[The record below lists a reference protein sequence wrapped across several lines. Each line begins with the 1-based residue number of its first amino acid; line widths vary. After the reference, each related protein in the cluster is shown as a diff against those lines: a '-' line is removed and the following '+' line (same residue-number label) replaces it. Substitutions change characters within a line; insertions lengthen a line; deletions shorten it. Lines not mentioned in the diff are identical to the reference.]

1 MSDSPSTDRAGVPRP
16 AAVYGGAGLVPF
28 AALAVLVW
36 VLPPGWAN
44 RALDLLLG
52 YGAVIL
58 SFLGAA
64 HWGLALAGAGG
75 ARAETGWRRLGWS
88 VTPALLG
95 WVSLALVPLAGLV
108 LQLAGFTAA
117 FFADIRAVRLGIA
130 PGWYPR
136 LRRPLT
142 IVVLLCLAAA
152 ASRVTVIG

>member
-1 MSDSPSTDRAGVPRP
+1 VSDSPSTGRAGVPWP
-16 AAVYGGAGLVPF
+16 AAVYGGAGLIPF

-75 ARAETGWRRLGWS
+75 DRTEQSWQRLGWS
-88 VTPALLG
+88 VTPALVG
-95 WVSLALVPLAGLV
+95 WVSLALVPLAGLI

-130 PGWYPR
+130 PAWYPR

-142 IVVLLCLAAA
+142 VVVLICLGAAA
-152 ASRVTVIG
+152 VRIAAIG